1 MTRNTIAL
9 ALGAGLGAFIASVW
23 CVERRTLAED
33 RSRKRVPK
41 AELHNWEG
49 EGGNV
54 PDVPTPTGSSST
66 LSSAT
71 PPRTAAPQSRNGGG
85 STTH

>member
-33 RSRKRVPK
+33 RARKRVPK

-54 PDVPTPTGSSST
+54 PDVPTPTASGSAASSRPT
-66 LSSAT
+66 STT
-71 PPRTAAPQSRNGGG
+71 PPRSNGN
-85 STTH
+85 TTH